1 MATGRA
7 VEQDW
12 SKALGGEIPARGTVP
27 GLYRGLM
34 TEHSHAPRSVIREV
48 AAVVLADL
56 PSFADRLAEMG
67 AVREERIYARNGK
80 VPSADMWKS
89 FHDNGRSV
97 LLLMTRGFED
107 EREWLAPPL
116 ATGRRRA
123 EQGVP
128 LESVLHLFRLGGTLL
143 WEMLLAEA
151 RRRSP
156 AELEE
161 FVDGTMLLWESID
174 RISVIMVD
182 SYRTWQA
189 EARRRANRRKESL
202 VGALIGGRGVDPTV
216 SAHSEAELNLPA
228 RGRYVVVLVTGEET
242 DEDSLRAAQSCLA
255 VQGMQSVWLSRG
267 DRVVWLVELGPGTPS
282 RVAELL
288 TPHMRDRAGMSGV
301 VDGFAELGVGY
312 QLAETALLTQPSG
325 AVGIAV
331 LDDRLPEALVVS
343 SPQLSQRLAART
355 LGRILEL
362 DAAEREML
370 LDTLETWFRTERSAG
385 RTGALLYCHRNTVL
399 NRLRKVELLT
409 GKSLE
414 DDRHQLACR
423 LALMAYRT
431 LLQ

>member
-1 MATGRA
+1 
-7 VEQDW
+7 
-12 SKALGGEIPARGTVP
+12 
-27 GLYRGLM
+27 M

-48 AAVVLADL
+48 ASVVLADL
-56 PSFADRLAEMG
+56 PSFADRLTEMG
-67 AVREERIYARNGK
+67 AVQEERIYARNGK

-89 FHDNGRSV
+89 FHDNARSV
-97 LLLMTRGFED
+97 LLLMTGGFSD
-107 EREWLAPPL
+107 DREWVDPPV

-156 AELEE
+156 AEIEE
-161 FVDGTMLLWESID
+161 FVDGAMLLWEATD

-189 EARRRANRRKESL
+189 EARRRANRRKEAL
-202 VGALIGGRGVDPTV
+202 VGALIRGRGVDPAV
-216 SAHSEAELNLPA
+216 SAESAAELNLPA

-242 DEDSLRAAQSCLA
+242 DEDSLRAAQSCLGA
-255 VQGMQSVWLSRG
+255 HGMQSVWLSRG
-267 DRVVWLVELGPGTPS
+267 DRVVWLVELGSGTPS

-301 VDGFAELGVGY
+301 VDGFAELGVGH

-325 AVGIAV
+325 AAGIAV

-343 SPQLSQRLAART
+343 SPQLAQRLAART

-399 NRLRKVELLT
+399 NRLRKVEQLT

-414 DDRHQLACR
+414 NDRHQLACR

>member
-1 MATGRA
+1 MATGGG

-12 SKALGGEIPARGTVP
+12 SRALGEGIPARGTVL
-27 GLYRGLM
+27 GLYRGPM

-107 EREWLAPPL
+107 EREWLDPPL

-202 VGALIGGRGVDPTV
+202 VG
-216 SAHSEAELNLPA
+216 
-228 RGRYVVVLVTGEET
+228 
-242 DEDSLRAAQSCLA
+242 
-255 VQGMQSVWLSRG
+255 
-267 DRVVWLVELGPGTPS
+267 PS
-282 RVAELL
+282 
-288 TPHMRDRAGMSGV
+288 
-301 VDGFAELGVGY
+301 
-312 QLAETALLTQPSG
+312 
-325 AVGIAV
+325 
-331 LDDRLPEALVVS
+331 
-343 SPQLSQRLAART
+343 
-355 LGRILEL
+355 
-362 DAAEREML
+362 
-370 LDTLETWFRTERSAG
+370 SAG
-385 RTGALLYCHRNTVL
+385 GAWTPP
-399 NRLRKVELLT
+399 
-409 GKSLE
+409 
-414 DDRHQLACR
+414 
-423 LALMAYRT
+423 
-431 LLQ
+431 